1 VIPESTLKELR
12 ISPLRSER
20 VSLADD
26 RLVERDV
33 GEVGIEAEGYMAS
46 ATPAVFG
53 EGTVCPLGAVT
64 MEQLGLPPD
73 PVTKRLRPVEA
84 LLM

>member
-1 VIPESTLKELR
+1 
-12 ISPLRSER
+12 
-20 VSLADD
+20 
-26 RLVERDV
+26 
-33 GEVGIEAEGYMAS
+33 MAS